1 MTINLTDPAN
11 QLALEI
17 LDDETL
23 GELIQFR
30 RETTK
35 YHISQGN
42 KVQAIMH
49 NAVLSALVELQER
62 RKSDV
67 SSAPQ
72 PSRMSGIMPD
82 YEGVAMTQRECY
94 MAGKEA
100 GLAEARKS
108 PVIPDGWIPVSER
121 MPEDGDI
128 VLVVDDG
135 YFVCEAQYRE
145 GDFYSEVRGRDEFFE
160 TTCRDVCHWQPLP
173 NPPKDDL

>member
-23 GELIQFR
+23 DELIQFR

-49 NAVLSALVELQER
+49 NVVLSALVELQER
-62 RKSDV
+62 RKSDAPP
-67 SSAPQ
+67 APQ

-108 PVIPDGWIPVSER
+108 PVTPDGWKLVPEEPTHEMLEAGDAQFGTYDVYRR
-121 MPEDGDI
+121 MISAAP
-128 VLVVDDG
+128 
-135 YFVCEAQYRE
+135 RE
-145 GDFYSEVRGRDEFFE
+145 V
-160 TTCRDVCHWQPLP
+160 
-173 NPPKDDL
+173 K